1 MLRMN
6 GDTVIVIVNGCYAP
20 HYHKSYKE
28 NCNIHPVFGFYTQL
42 STEEWWRTVFNGS
55 LAHLGIPDEDLEL
68 AFHNVYHNFDY
79 QLLPLADKLLE
90 NLNKENTKIFAY
102 TNSDERIHKA
112 LRDLDIDQFFDY
124 VMTSA
129 ESGLEKPRLEG
140 YIRLMQVAEIEDPK
154 ELGLHKF
161 IYPHRWGRP
170 PHDGEMGWVNYS
182 RTHERNVYLLVMIS
196 KMIFMLHDK

>member
-1 MLRMN
+1 L
-6 GDTVIVIVNGCYAP
+6 TQISFIIIFT
-20 HYHKSYKE
+20 KE

-42 STEEWWRTVFNGS
+42 STEEWWRTVFKGS

-79 QLLPLADKLLE
+79 QLLPLADRLLE

-112 LRDLDIDQFFDY
+112 LRDLDIDHFFDY

-154 ELGLHKF
+154 ECLF
-161 IYPHRWGRP
+161 IGDDFENDFYAPRQIGMKSILIGSHISVGSHLAMPDLSAVNNFLFRHRI
-170 PHDGEMGWVNYS
+170 S
-182 RTHERNVYLLVMIS
+182 RQRAI
-196 KMIFMLHDK
+196 

>member
-6 GDTVIVIVNGCYAP
+6 GDTVIVNGCYAP

-42 STEEWWRTVFNGS
+42 STEEWWRTVFKGS

-79 QLLPLADKLLE
+79 QLLPLADRLLE

-112 LRDLDIDQFFDY
+112 LRDLDIDHFFDY

-154 ELGLHKF
+154 EFGLHKLT
-161 IYPHRWGRP
+161 YLPLL
-170 PHDGEMGWVNYS
+170 DGERGRAPTVG
-182 RTHERNVYLLVMIS
+182 VY
-196 KMIFMLHDK
+196 H

>member
-55 LAHLGIPDEDLEL
+55 VAHLGIPDEDLEL
-68 AFHNVYHNFDY
+68 AFHNVFHNFDY

-154 ELGLHKF
+154 ELGLNKLPPRLG
-161 IYPHRWGRP
+161 PHPLMVKRVG
-170 PHDGEMGWVNYS
+170 VKYS
-182 RTHERNVYLLVMIS
+182 THERSVYSLAMIS
-196 KMIFMLHDK
+196 KMTFMLHDK

>member
-1 MLRMN
+1 
-6 GDTVIVIVNGCYAP
+6 
-20 HYHKSYKE
+20 
-28 NCNIHPVFGFYTQL
+28 L
-42 STEEWWRTVFNGS
+42 STEEWWRTVFKGS
-55 LAHLGIPDEDLEL
+55 LTHLRIPDEDLEH

-79 QLLPLADKLLE
+79 QLLPLADRLLE

-112 LRDLDIDQFFDY
+112 LRDLDIGHFFDY

-154 ELGLHKF
+154 ELGLQKF
-161 IYPHRWGRP
+161 KPKGSVLTRFRVQVQQPIK
-170 PHDGEMGWVNYS
+170 
-182 RTHERNVYLLVMIS
+182 RNAYLLVTIL
-196 KMIFMLHDK
+196 KMTFMLLGR

>member
-6 GDTVIVIVNGCYAP
+6 GDIVIVIVNCCYAP

-55 LAHLGIPDEDLEL
+55 LAHLEIPEEDLEL
-68 AFHNVYHNFDY
+68 AFQNVYHNFDY

-102 TNSDERIHKA
+102 TNSDERIHAA
-112 LRDLDIDQFFDY
+112 LRDLDIDHFFDY

-154 ELGLHKF
+154 ESGLSEFQSCH
-161 IYPHRWGRP
+161 P
-170 PHDGEMGWVNYS
+170 
-182 RTHERNVYLLVMIS
+182 
-196 KMIFMLHDK
+196 